1 MKLFAEFMVD
11 QALLCGAPWRKMTEI
26 YFEEYTKSPKKTF
39 IKIVFIFI
47 FFWMLYFLTLGVVN
61 IKTLIYPH
69 YKNYQRYLMLVAKN
83 RDGVFTKAD
92 VQEMCQEDSLDY
104 IFIEY
109 MLV

>member
-47 FFWMLYFLTLGVVN
+47 FFLDAVFSYSWCR
-61 IKTLIYPH
+61 K
-69 YKNYQRYLMLVAKN
+69 YQNTYLP
-83 RDGVFTKAD
+83 
-92 VQEMCQEDSLDY
+92 SL
-104 IFIEY
+104 
-109 MLV
+109 